1 MTDTLTLTLTLN
13 PGAPPAMSRPPAL
26 NIAVRGVPAGQG
38 QLSFLGKGRG
48 ARHTNEKSL
57 KPWRRAIV
65 TAATMVAGTHPYA
78 GAKGVPTCPQCGRER
93 KRHGLLDGPLAVH
106 ITVTVEQSKASAKRG
121 DLWPDNNTTTD
132 IDHHA
137 RAELDALTE
146 AAVWH
151 DDGQVAYLSVAKV
164 FPVTPYPGALS
175 EPGAVIRIWRLT

>member
-1 MTDTLTLTLTLN
+1 MTDTLTL
-13 PGAPPAMSRPPAL
+13 GPPAKDTRPAL
-26 NIAVRGVPAGQG
+26 HLIVRGTPAGQG
-38 QLSFLGKGRG
+38 QVSFLGKGRP
-48 ARHTNEKSL
+48 AIHTNAARL

-65 TAATMVAGTHPYA
+65 AAATAGAGTHPYA

-93 KRHGLLDGPLAVH
+93 KRHGLLDGPLGVH

-121 DLWPDNNTTTD
+121 DLWPANNTTTD

-164 FPVTPYPGALS
+164 FPVTPYPGALD
-175 EPGAVIRIWRLT
+175 EPGALIRIWQLT

>member
-1 MTDTLTLTLTLN
+1 MTTLTLN
-13 PGAPPAMSRPPAL
+13 PGALPAMNHPPAL
-26 NIAVRGVPAGQG
+26 HIAVQGAPAGQG
-38 QLSFLGKGRG
+38 RVSFVGKGR
-48 ARHTNEKSL
+48 AIHSNQAEL

-65 TAATMVAGTHPYA
+65 TAATTVAGTHPYA
-78 GAKGVPTCPQCGRER
+78 GAKGVLTCPQCGRKR
-93 KRHGLLDGPLAVH
+93 SRHGLLDGPLAVH
-106 ITVTVEQSKASAKRG
+106 IAVTVEQSKTSAKRG
-121 DLWPDNNTTTD
+121 DLWPANSTTTD

-175 EPGAVIRIWRLT
+175 EPGAVIRIWRLTEVTP